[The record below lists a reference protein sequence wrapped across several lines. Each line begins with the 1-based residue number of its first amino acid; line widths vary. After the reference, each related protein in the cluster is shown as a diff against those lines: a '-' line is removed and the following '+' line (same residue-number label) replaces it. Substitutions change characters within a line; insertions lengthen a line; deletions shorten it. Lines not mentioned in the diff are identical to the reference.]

1 MDIAQRV
8 HEENNVNCLLLE
20 LWSSKYKKMA
30 HFLYFLQITVFFFVD
45 SVVFFCTSTLKRLFY
60 SKAR

>member
-8 HEENNVNCLLLE
+8 HEENSVNCLLLE

-30 HFLYFLQITVFFFVD
+30 HFLYFLQITVFF
-45 SVVFFCTSTLKRLFY
+45 CC
-60 SKAR
+60 